1 MKRFLLFTVAVF
13 LFSMISAQVVTC
25 YDIQYTTAASGD
37 SPYIN
42 QAVTVQ
48 GIVTAPKFYTGT
60 STSNYGFMI
69 CDPEGGPWSG
79 LLVFTNRYF
88 PELGDLVQVT
98 GTVSEYYNFTELTAL
113 SAYSVLSQGNVVPA
127 APLVSC
133 GTLANPAT
141 AEQWESCFVKVENV
155 SITSLPA
162 NFQEFFVTDG
172 TGTAQIDDQCFERTG
187 FSWPAFAI
195 GNTWARIQGVVDFS
209 FNYYGINPRSMSDI
223 VMVDNVSNST
233 LSLPTITAELNT
245 IVSMPLQT
253 SRLKPAWGVS
263 SFEAKIGIDPS
274 KVEFVGI
281 NIDDCIINIMPSN
294 PEVSADGTEI
304 TVTYISQE
312 PITSAEDG
320 LPLFNLQFK
329 PVKYGETQVTLNAF
343 KYDSTPIISLVNG
356 KIKTPIRE
364 SIAWLNLGTA
374 GSPKNI
380 FDPALNEKLV
390 IEYGS
395 KTGSSGIN
403 AKVNVRIYDA
413 KGRLVCTPV
422 NKVITNA
429 LGIETYLYDGRD
441 SNMKRLAPG
450 MYYCSMEIINRET
463 GKKETTTQ
471 PIVVRSTMN

>member
-1 MKRFLLFTVAVF
+1 MKRFLLLTLAVF
-13 LFSMISAQVVTC
+13 LFSVISAQVLTC

-37 SPYIN
+37 SPQTN
-42 QAVTVQ
+42 NAVTVQ
-48 GIVTAPKFYTGT
+48 GIVTAPKFFTGT

-69 CDPEGGPWSG
+69 SDPEGGPWSG

-88 PELGDLVQVT
+88 PELGDLVEVT
-98 GTVSEYYNFTELTAL
+98 GTVSEYYNFTELTSL
-113 SAYSVLSQGNVVPA
+113 SSYTVLSQGNSVPA
-127 APLVSC
+127 PPLVSC

-155 SITSLPA
+155 SITSLPS
-162 NFQEFFVTDG
+162 NYLEFFVTDG
-172 TGTAQIDDQCFERTG
+172 TGTAQVDDQCFERSG

-195 GNTWARIQGVVDFS
+195 GNNWARIQGVVDFS
-209 FNYYGINPRSMSDI
+209 FSYYGINPRSLSDI
-223 VMVDNVSNST
+223 VMVDDVSNST
-233 LSLPTITAELNT
+233 LTLPTVTAELNA
-245 IVSMPLQT
+245 IVNLPLLT
-253 SRLKPAWGVS
+253 TRIKPAWGVS

-281 NIDDCIINIMPSN
+281 NIDDCIINLMPSN
-294 PEVSADGTEI
+294 PEVSSDGTEI
-304 TVTYISQE
+304 TIIYVSQE
-312 PITSAEDG
+312 PITSSADG
-320 LPLFNLQFK
+320 LPLINLQFK
-329 PVKYGETQVTLNAF
+329 PVKYGETTVSINSF
-343 KYDSTPIISLVNG
+343 KYDAIVINSTVNG

-364 SIAWLNLGTA
+364 SIAWLNVGTA

-395 KTGSSGIN
+395 KTGNSGIN
-403 AKVNVRIYDA
+403 AKVNIRIYDA

-429 LGIETYLYDGRD
+429 LGIETYMYDGRD
-441 SNMKRLAPG
+441 SSMKKLAPG
-450 MYYCSMEIINRET
+450 LYYCSMEIINRET